1 MHIGILIL
9 SFQTFDFWPYFCK
22 LCNFDLILPNI
33 EMLVLCF
40 INIGI
45 MISSFQL
52 LEFWPYFCEDCYSH
66 LFFSNIGLLALP
78 LRLGNS
84 DLHPSKLCNS
94 GPYLILPNMGIVVF
108 FLQRLEFCSYPSNY
122 WNSGSIFINT
132 GILILSFETSE
143 FWSCFY
149 KYWNCDLVCLLQ
161 SGGQ

>member
-94 GPYLILPNMGIVVF
+94 GPYLILPNMGIVAF
-108 FLQRLEFCSYPSNY
+108 FFTKIGILFLSFQLLEFWFYFHKH
-122 WNSGSIFINT
+122 WNSDI
-132 GILILSFETSE
+132 ILRNI
-143 FWSCFY
+143 
-149 KYWNCDLVCLLQ
+149 
-161 SGGQ
+161 